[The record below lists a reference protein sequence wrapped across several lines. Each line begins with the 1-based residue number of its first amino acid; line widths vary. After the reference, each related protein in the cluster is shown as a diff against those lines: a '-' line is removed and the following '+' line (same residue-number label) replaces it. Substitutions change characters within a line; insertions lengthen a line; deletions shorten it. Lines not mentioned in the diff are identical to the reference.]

1 MLLTKIKS
9 LIPAPETT
17 PVYYLTSS
25 VNVLQASH
33 DGIVQWDDPH
43 DEYITITQWKRVGNE
58 EPQKCS
64 DYSIIGAGQWV
75 ETETMSFPYTEGNNQ
90 TEIVILLVGEN
101 FQRIAS
107 LTIPV
112 LWAGEPGVTY
122 EIIPEVD
129 RIHVTSSGTSV
140 QGDVNIRA
148 YKISPS
154 GREALEIGKN
164 PGSYSLTTAV
174 AGVSYILGKPSG
186 SEDTTLACLTKAI
199 IEKASKLI
207 NLKLLKG
214 GSVISE
220 KNVDIVIDADSNK
233 TFYYFAGKFDDETEY
248 TSTAHEAPYVSYTY
262 EESVTIGGVATTIE
276 KTQYY
281 MLVAETNRLTSG
293 SSSILVAPQ
302 DQEADGI
309 WELMT
314 SDFKYIIA
322 QAFFADFAKLGSAIF
337 CGDWMISQ
345 WGRYASDGELSE
357 DYRKFDPSNP
367 LGGAWIPNVFID
379 FSKGEVYALGGKIR
393 ITQSAAY
400 FDNVV
405 VSGLMKRKKTLI
417 TKNNWQKY
425 IMRRGTVAIQ
435 TEDGHFIYDIDKIGS
450 WVEIDSSM
458 KDVGDANFP
467 VLVLPS
473 FDAVGYNNGCLGMT
487 KDDVRAFIGAEIMI
501 SDKSNVGL
509 KMILFVGGEP
519 NIAQAVT
526 NAVFTAKCVLSGD
539 GGSGMQV
546 EKIDWEITS
555 AKQISND

>member
-1 MLLTKIKS
+1 M
-9 LIPAPETT
+9 
-17 PVYYLTSS
+17 YYLTSS

-33 DGIVQWDDPH
+33 DGIVQWDDPN

-75 ETETMSFPYTEGNNQ
+75 EAETMSFPYTEGNNQ

-164 PGSYSLTTAV
+164 PGSYSLTTSV

-233 TFYYFAGKFDDETEY
+233 TFYYFAGEFNDETEY

-262 EESVTIGGVATTIE
+262 KESVTIGGVATTID

-281 MLVAETNRLTSG
+281 MLVAETNRLASG
-293 SSSILVAPQ
+293 SSSILVTPQ
-302 DQEADGI
+302 DTEADGI

-322 QAFFADFAKLGSAIF
+322 QAFFAEFAKLGSAIF

-345 WGRYASDGELSE
+345 WGRNASGGELSE

-425 IMRRGTVAIQ
+425 IMRRGTDAIQ
-435 TEDGHFIYDIDKIGS
+435 TAKGHFIYDIDKIGS
-450 WVEIDSSM
+450 WVEIDGSM
-458 KDVGDANFP
+458 KEVGGENFP
-467 VLVLPS
+467 VIVLPS
-473 FDAVGYNNGCLGMT
+473 FDAVSYNNGCLGMT

-501 SDKSNVGL
+501 SNKSDVGL
-509 KMILFVGGEP
+509 KMLVFVGGLA
-519 NIAQAVT
+519 NTVQAVT
-526 NAVFTAKCVLSGD
+526 NSVFTAKCILSGD
-539 GGSGMQV
+539 GGSGMQD

>member
-1 MLLTKIKS
+1 MLLT
-9 LIPAPETT
+9 
-17 PVYYLTSS
+17 
-25 VNVLQASH
+25 VLQASH

-233 TFYYFAGKFDDETEY
+233 TFYYFAGEFDDGTEY

-262 EESVTIGGVATTIE
+262 KESVTIGGVATTIE

-281 MLVAETNRLTSG
+281 MLVAETNRLASG

-302 DQEADGI
+302 ETEADGI

-379 FSKGEVYALGGKIR
+379 FSKGEVYALGGRIR
-393 ITQSAAY
+393 ITRSAAY

-458 KDVGDANFP
+458 KEVGDANFP
-467 VLVLPS
+467 VIVLPS
-473 FDAVGYNNGCLGMT
+473 FDAVNYNNGCLGMT

-501 SDKSNVGL
+501 SNKCDIGL
-509 KMILFVGGEP
+509 KMLVFVGGSPSEV
-519 NIAQAVT
+519 QAVT
-526 NAVFTAKCVLSGD
+526 STVFTAKCILSGD
-539 GGSGMQV
+539 GGSGMQD

>member
-33 DGIVQWDDPH
+33 DGIVQWDDPN

-75 ETETMSFPYTEGNNQ
+75 EAETMSFPYTEGNNQ

-233 TFYYFAGKFDDETEY
+233 TFYYFAGEFDETTEY
-248 TSTAHEAPYVSYTY
+248 TSSAHEAPYVSCTY
-262 EESVTIGGVATTIE
+262 DETVTIDGVANVISR
-276 KTQYY
+276 TQYY
-281 MLVAETNRLTSG
+281 MLVAETNRLASG
-293 SSSILVAPQ
+293 SSSNLIYPQ

-345 WGRYASDGELSE
+345 WGRYKSNGAQSE
-357 DYRKFDPSNP
+357 DYKQFNPSDP
-367 LGGAWIPNVFID
+367 LGGKWIPNVFCN
-379 FSKGEVYALGGKIR
+379 FRKGEAYALGGKIR
-393 ITQSAAY
+393 ITHEAAY

-405 VSGLMKRKKTLI
+405 VSGLVKRKKTLI
-417 TKNNWQKY
+417 TKDNWQKY
-425 IMRRGTVAIQ
+425 IMRNGTVAIL
-435 TEDGHFIYDIDKIGS
+435 TEDNHFIYDIDKIGS

-458 KDVGDANFP
+458 QEVGGHNIP

-473 FDAVGYNNGCLGMT
+473 FDAVSYNNGCLGMT

-501 SDKSNVGL
+501 SNKCDIGL
-509 KMILFVGGEP
+509 KMVVFVNGKP
-519 NIAQAVT
+519 NEVQAVT
-526 NAVFTAKCVLSGD
+526 STVFTAKCILSGD
-539 GGSGMQV
+539 GGSGMQD

>member
-148 YKISPS
+148 YKITPS

-174 AGVSYILGKPSG
+174 AGVSYILSKPSG

-233 TFYYFAGKFDDETEY
+233 TFYYFAGEFDEGTEY

-262 EESVTIGGVATTIE
+262 KESVTIGGVATTID

-281 MLVAETNRLTSG
+281 MLVAETNRLTNG
-293 SSSILVAPQ
+293 SSSTLIYPQ
-302 DQEADGI
+302 DTEADGI

-435 TEDGHFIYDIDKIGS
+435 TTDGHFIYDIDKIGS

-458 KDVGDANFP
+458 GEVGDANFP

-473 FDAVGYNNGCLGMT
+473 FDAVNYNNGCLGMT

-509 KMILFVGGEP
+509 KMILFVGGDP
-519 NIAQAVT
+519 NIVQAVT
-526 NAVFTAKCVLSGD
+526 NTVFTAKCVLST
-539 GGSGMQV
+539 GGKI
-546 EKIDWEITS
+546 EDIDWEITS
-555 AKQISND
+555 SKEIND

>member
-164 PGSYSLTTAV
+164 PGSYSLTTAI

-262 EESVTIGGVATTIE
+262 EESVTIGRVATTIE

-293 SSSILVAPQ
+293 SSSTLIYPQ

-345 WGRYASDGELSE
+345 GGRYASDGELSE
-357 DYRKFDPSNP
+357 EYRKFDPSNP

-435 TEDGHFIYDIDKIGS
+435 TTDGHFIYDIDKIGS

-458 KDVGDANFP
+458 KEVGDANFP
-467 VLVLPS
+467 VIVLPS
-473 FDAVGYNNGCLGMT
+473 FDAVNYNNGCLGMT

-501 SDKSNVGL
+501 SNKSDVGL
-509 KMILFVGGEP
+509 KMLLFVGESP
-519 NIAQAVT
+519 SEVQAVT
-526 NAVFTAKCVLSGD
+526 KTVFTAKCVLST
-539 GGSGMQV
+539 GG
-546 EKIDWEITS
+546 EIEDINWEITS